1 MVEGFLS
8 IKKKTHN
15 FLDQTR
21 RSWPRSTPPSVA
33 FDAAPMN
40 STDGG
45 GKRGFLKRAKHRLLA
60 PHSITC
66 RKRGGGILC
75 DAVLCMA
82 ADLRAV
88 GEKRRATVTST
99 MGENAGDDSVVVTAS
114 FLFCIPT
121 TENREEEKKSHSTT
135 EERK

>member
-8 IKKKTHN
+8 IKKKKTHN

-33 FDAAPMN
+33 FDVAPMN
-40 STDGG
+40 STDGRG
-45 GKRGFLKRAKHRLLA
+45 QRGFLKRAKHRLLA

-66 RKRGGGILC
+66 RKRGGGIVRRRVVHGGRSASGRREAARNC
-75 DAVLCMA
+75 DVH
-82 ADLRAV
+82 DGR
-88 GEKRRATVTST
+88 
-99 MGENAGDDSVVVTAS
+99 NAGDDSVVVTAS